1 MSSPGNIYQNME
13 VSASNHLK
21 LVSMLYDGAIR
32 FLNEAIISIQNRN
45 LSGKAIAIDR
55 TLAILGEL
63 QGTLN
68 FEEGGEVAVS
78 LDKLYTYMTDRI
90 LDASARLNA
99 ASLNEVIKLLRIINS
114 AWSEI
119 AQKAEL
125 EVARPASSS
134 FPMPSP
140 VLIQT
145 GETRQTL
152 EVFG

>member
-1 MSSPGNIYQNME
+1 MHGEPILQ
-13 VSASNHLK
+13 ALDHH
-21 LVSMLYDGAIR
+21 
-32 FLNEAIISIQNRN
+32 N
-45 LSGKAIAIDR
+45 LTGKAIAIDR

-78 LDKLYTYMTDRI
+78 LDKLYAYMTEHV

-99 ASLNEVIKLLRIINS
+99 APLNEVIKLLRIINS

-119 AQKAEL
+119 AQKTEPQNSKAAGSAL
-125 EVARPASSS
+125 
-134 FPMPSP
+134 PMPPP
-140 VLIQT
+140 VLIQA
-145 GETRQTL
+145 GETRQSL